1 MITKDMNSYQVNKIL
16 EQYID
21 RNDNNEYIFDYLY
34 SDAFISN
41 NSSDDSLITY
51 KDFLSL
57 IQQGNNMKKEK
68 KLTQNSN
75 GILYDLVED
84 CKKITIILKNY
95 SSSKEFIYED
105 ILLPLNISNKNIEY
119 SISLSNEPLGI
130 NDFQIK
136 YNQKVIYNFQIM
148 NDTIIEPN
156 ENKSNITIKYI

>member
-16 EQYID
+16 KQYID

-51 KDFLSL
+51 KDFLNL
-57 IQQGNNMKKEK
+57 IKQNYNMKKEK

-95 SSSKEFIYED
+95 SSSKEFVYED

-136 YNQKVIYNFQIM
+136 YNQKVVYNFQII

>member
-21 RNDNNEYIFDYLY
+21 RNDNNEYVFDYLY

-51 KDFLSL
+51 KDFLNL
-57 IQQGNNMKKEK
+57 IQQNHNMKKEK

-75 GILYDLVED
+75 GILYDLVEN

-95 SSSKEFIYED
+95 SSSKEFVYKD

>member
-57 IQQGNNMKKEK
+57 IQGNNMKKEK

-95 SSSKEFIYED
+95 SSSKEFVYED